1 MLDVSY
7 DRCGRE
13 LQVNGV
19 DCSRSWYPNVVIFIG
34 KPSNFALN
42 IANKYFGFSEIYVVC
57 RGDAFE
63 LHSKGVVPYRCAI
76 PLTDPRPAATACR
89 SRRGEAP
96 EGSSFF
102 RPGVE
107 ARSAEDPGKEDLE
120 RDIRPC

>member
-7 DRCGRE
+7 GRCGRE
-13 LQVNGV
+13 IHVNGV
-19 DCSRSWYPNVVIFIG
+19 DCFRPWFSNVVIFIG
-34 KPSNFALN
+34 KPSRFALST
-42 IANKYFGFSEIYVVC
+42 ANKYFGLPVVYVVC

-63 LHSKGVVPYRCAI
+63 FNSKGVVPYRCAI

-107 ARSAEDPGKEDLE
+107 ARGAEDPGKE
-120 RDIRPC
+120 RRI